1 MGRQVYDAF
10 KELSMSEKVWLVS
23 YPRSGNTW
31 TRFLLANIQHPGKEI
46 GYRNLEALVP
56 DTYQSSWWREEKV
69 AWSPLI
75 LKSHDLYRPEFEGHK
90 VIYLYRDGR
99 DVARSCYYYYQRGII
114 TEQWRVR
121 GSFSDYLK
129 LFVQGWNLYGD
140 WKAHLQFW
148 LFSQRGSQVFSI
160 RYEDLLADTVG
171 NLKKLMRFLNIEVS
185 DDIIVSAVQKSS
197 FKKLQAIREQEG
209 LHPYLQ
215 GLKGTSGGW
224 KEIFTEDDL
233 ELFWQYAGDLM
244 EKLGYRRKE

>member
-1 MGRQVYDAF
+1 MRNVT
-10 KELSMSEKVWLVS
+10 WLVS

-31 TRFLLANIQHPGKEI
+31 MRFLLANIQHPGREI
-46 GYRNLEALVP
+46 GYHNLEALVP

-75 LKSHDLYRPEFEGHK
+75 LKSHDLYRSEFDNCK
-90 VIYLYRDGR
+90 IIYLYRDGR
-99 DVARSCYYYYQRGII
+99 DVARSCYYYYQREEGA
-114 TEQWRVR
+114 ERWRVR

-140 WKAHLQFW
+140 WKDHLQFW
-148 LFSQRGSQVFSI
+148 LFSQHKSPVFLI
-160 RYEDLLADTVG
+160 RYEDLLADTVR
-171 NLKKLMRFLNIEVS
+171 NLKKLMGFLNIEVP
-185 DDIIVSAVQKSS
+185 DDVIVAAVQKSS
-197 FKKLQAIREQEG
+197 FKKLKAIREQEG

-244 EKLGYRRKE
+244 EKLGYRRSK